1 MINSVRENYSC
12 GRKEGGEKGGGLCL
26 LVGERVLKAA
36 NLNRRWLGSKRGA
49 FVVDAKVGALRKG
62 PP

>member
-1 MINSVRENYSC
+1 MA
-12 GRKEGGEKGGGLCL
+12 GRRGGERGGGLCL